1 MVNVTCQHK
10 QTQQHSPI
18 NSVYA
23 VSLVLNS
30 SHFHIVRTS

>member
-10 QTQQHSPI
+10 QTQQHSPL

-23 VSLVLNS
+23 VSLALNS
-30 SHFHIVRTS
+30 LTVLIFIL